1 MSGET
6 KQEKTLLESMES
18 GNEKIDAVIKT
29 TNATIGWVE
38 SIHKFI
44 KKNGFKKLV
53 MDLFAVCMVVFIG
66 LWIFQPGI
74 FSNRLD

>member
-6 KQEKTLLESMES
+6 KQEKTLLESIES

-38 SIHKFI
+38 AIHRFI
-44 KKNGFKKLV
+44 KRNGF
-53 MDLFAVCMVVFIG
+53 G
-66 LWIFQPGI
+66 
-74 FSNRLD
+74 S

>member
-6 KQEKTLLESMES
+6 KQEKTILEIMET

-44 KKNGFKKLV
+44 KKILTLIQV
-53 MDLFAVCMVVFIG
+53 
-66 LWIFQPGI
+66 
-74 FSNRLD
+74 